1 MGSKVLRVFG
11 PTYDVLYLI
20 FLLLL
25 PVSRT
30 SPTSRTS
37 LDRPVFSRASCSST
51 VRSLQTDTGR
61 HDNSEPTLKLPGSVH
76 GSARFVPPSHR
87 FGSRSSSFAAAPAKT
102 QNRTAIDSC
111 VRSIWG
117 PSSEQLDSPATSA
130 PPRPEQPTT
139 DGGSR
144 RVDARKTE
152 LFRKKWAI
160 QMFSC
165 KNWTFQWIIV
175 LNMLF
180 MRV

>member
-51 VRSLQTDTGR
+51 ARNLQTDTGR
-61 HDNSEPTLKLPGSVH
+61 HDNNEPPLKPPGSVH
-76 GSARFVPPSHR
+76 GSVCFVPPSHR

-111 VRSIWG
+111 VRSICGKVPNSW
-117 PSSEQLDSPATSA
+117 TH
-130 PPRPEQPTT
+130 RPHRHLPDQS
-139 DGGSR
+139 SR
-144 RVDARKTE
+144 RPMEDPGESIQGKPNSSGKSERFRCFPVKTGN
-152 LFRKKWAI
+152 FY
-160 QMFSC
+160 Q
-165 KNWTFQWIIV
+165 
-175 LNMLF
+175 
-180 MRV
+180 

>member
-1 MGSKVLRVFG
+1 MGCKVLRFFG

-51 VRSLQTDTGR
+51 VRNLQTDTGR
-61 HDNSEPTLKLPGSVH
+61 QDNNEPTSKLPGSVH

-102 QNRTAIDSC
+102 QNKTATDSC
-111 VRSIWG
+111 VRSICGKVPNSWT
-117 PSSEQLDSPATSA
+117 QLTGHIGTSQTRAADDRWRIPA
-130 PPRPEQPTT
+130 
-139 DGGSR
+139 R
-144 RVDARKTE
+144 RC
-152 LFRKKWAI
+152 KKNRTL
-160 QMFSC
+160 QE
-165 KNWTFQWIIV
+165 K
-175 LNMLF
+175 
-180 MRV
+180 